1 MAKELLYT
9 RPHGLILN
17 HGNTRLS
24 SMESKALQI
33 KTNRP
38 GRPKSEEKRESISH
52 SAAQLFLT
60 EGYERASMDSIAQ
73 QAGVS
78 KQTVYSHF
86 RNKDELFQSCIASKI
101 QQYQLALDSSQHET
115 LVDGLTALCD
125 GFLRL
130 LSDPKV
136 VSMWRL
142 VINESAAH
150 PHVATLFYGSGPGAT
165 LASLTRFLEAHA
177 DELATTDFE
186 RAARSFLAM
195 AAGHYQTQ
203 VMLNIIDGVPAAERK
218 THVSRTTRDFLK
230 LYGRE

>member
-1 MAKELLYT
+1 MK
-9 RPHGLILN
+9 P
-17 HGNTRLS
+17 
-24 SMESKALQI
+24 KALQI

-52 SAAQLFLT
+52 AAAQLFLT
-60 EGYERASMDSIAQ
+60 EGYERASMDSI
-73 QAGVS
+73 

-86 RNKDELFQSCIASKI
+86 RNKDELFQSCITGKI
-101 QQYQLALDSSQHET
+101 RQYELALDSSQHET
-115 LVDGLTALCD
+115 LEDGLTALCD
-125 GFLRL
+125 GYLRL

-150 PHVATLFYGSGPGAT
+150 PHVANLFYGSGPGAT
-165 LASLTRFLEAHA
+165 LESLARFLEAHA
-177 DELATTDFE
+177 DELATTDFD

-218 THVSRTTRDFLK
+218 AHVGRTTRDFLK